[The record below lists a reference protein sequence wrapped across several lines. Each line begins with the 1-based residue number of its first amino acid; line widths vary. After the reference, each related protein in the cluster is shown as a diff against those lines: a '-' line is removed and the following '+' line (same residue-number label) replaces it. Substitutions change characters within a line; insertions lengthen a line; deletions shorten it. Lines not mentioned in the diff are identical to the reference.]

1 MSSRENQEE
10 AEALAAS
17 RDWSVTERDREFF
30 AREIDSF
37 LPPRIFDAHCHLYR
51 CGDFTAMTPA
61 LAAAGPEVVDWRCFL
76 RHMDAITPG
85 RSYSA
90 LAFPFPAQ
98 GLDMAGANRFLA
110 DELAAAHPG
119 SLRGSMIIEPGMDP
133 EFVREAV
140 RRGGFAGLKC
150 YHLFAATR
158 PTFEAAVEAYL
169 PEEHVRVAHELG
181 LTITLHMV
189 RARAMA
195 DPVNQEAIGRLARK
209 YPNARWI
216 LAHAARGFNPHHT
229 IEGIHSMR
237 GLGNIWCDTS
247 AVTEAGAFEAI
258 VRALGVDRLVY
269 GADYPVTHLR
279 GRCVAI
285 GDSFIWLSPENTNFG
300 AAHAAVEPT
309 LIQLESLRAL
319 KQACWNL
326 RLGDADVERIFATNA
341 EALFKP

>member
-1 MSSRENQEE
+1 MSPRKEE
-10 AEALAAS
+10 VEAVDTS
-17 RDWSVTERDREFF
+17 RDWGVTERDREFF
-30 AREIDSF
+30 ARELDSF
-37 LPPRIFDAHCHLYR
+37 LPDRIFDAHCHLYH
-51 CGDFTAMTPA
+51 CGHFKAATPA
-61 LAAAGPEVVDWRCFL
+61 LAASGPAAADWECFV
-76 RHMDAITPG
+76 RHMEAVTPG
-85 RSYSA
+85 RAYSA

-98 GLDMAGANRFLA
+98 GLDSASANRFLA
-110 DELAAAHPG
+110 AELAAHPG
-119 SLRGSMIIEPGMDP
+119 VLRGSMMIEPWMDP
-133 EFVREAV
+133 DHVRETV

-150 YHLFAATR
+150 YHLFAATK

-195 DPVNQEAIGRLARK
+195 DPVNQEAIARLARK

-258 VRALGVDRLVY
+258 VRELGVDRLVY
-269 GADYPVTHLR
+269 GADFPVTHLR

-285 GDSFIWLSPENTNFG
+285 GDSFLWLGPDNTNFG

-319 KQACWNL
+319 KLACWNL
-326 RLGDADVERIFATNA
+326 GLGDAAVEQIFSVNA